1 MNPWRYNNI
10 EVAYFYLLIFLDPFY
25 HKQFLQTMECS
36 QRCLCGRN
44 GTRKCDGVETP
55 LSDEDLQELR
65 LMAHEIGPVF
75 TLFFFNI
82 YNFA

>member
-1 MNPWRYNNI
+1 
-10 EVAYFYLLIFLDPFY
+10 
-25 HKQFLQTMECS
+25 MECS